1 MKKLFITILGIM
13 FVNAL
18 FTLLPSI
25 NASIGKGI
33 LIVYQFFYN
42 ALFILSFLLKK
53 RITFPQPENET
64 MTDIREVVDTGKKV
78 LNNGVAKFTGTSLET
93 TTPPPTTT
101 TPPLLE
107 TNMLDPDT
115 PTKEN

>member
-13 FVNAL
+13 FVNVL

-64 MTDIREVVDTGKKV
+64 MTDIREVV
-78 LNNGVAKFTGTSLET
+78 NTGTKVFEKMVS
-93 TTPPPTTT
+93 PPTKVTN
-101 TPPLLE
+101 PLNVTLTLE
-107 TNMLDPDT
+107 DEPSTND
-115 PTKEN
+115 N